1 MLLGDCYN
9 LMSRKESFYAF
20 IKSRQPV
27 LEYLGVESIGLFGS
41 TVRGEDCPGSDLDV
55 LVKFRPGR
63 KTLDGFL
70 ELSEILE
77 EHFGCEV
84 DLMTPE
90 SLSRHF
96 GPRILAETEYVEIA
110 S

>member
-1 MLLGDCYN
+1 
-9 LMSRKESFYAF
+9 MSRKDEFHAF
-20 IKSRQPV
+20 IESKRAD
-27 LEYLGVESIGLFGS
+27 LDRLGVDSFGLFGS
-41 TVRGEDCPGSDLDV
+41 TVRKEDRPESDLDV
-55 LVKFRPGR
+55 LVKFQSGQ

-70 ELSEILE
+70 ELSELLE
-77 EHFGCEV
+77 NHFGCEV

-96 GPRILAETEYVEIA
+96 GPRILAETEYVAIA

>member
-1 MLLGDCYN
+1 
-9 LMSRKESFYAF
+9 MSRKDEFHAF
-20 IKSRQPV
+20 IESKRAD
-27 LEYLGVESIGLFGS
+27 LDRLGVESIGLFGS
-41 TVRGEDCPGSDLDV
+41 TVRKEDRPESDLDV
-55 LVKFRPGR
+55 LVKFQSGQ

-70 ELSEILE
+70 ELSELLE
-77 EHFGCEV
+77 NHFACKV

-96 GPRILAETEYVEIA
+96 GPRILAETEYVAIA

>member
-1 MLLGDCYN
+1 
-9 LMSRKESFYAF
+9 MSRKDDFHAF
-20 IKSRQPV
+20 IESKRAD
-27 LEYLGVESIGLFGS
+27 LDRLGVESIGLFGS
-41 TVRGEDCPGSDLDV
+41 TVRGEDRPGSDLDV
-55 LVKFRPGR
+55 LVIFQTGR
-63 KTLDGFL
+63 KTLDHFL

-77 EHFGCEV
+77 EHFECEV

-96 GPRILAETEYVEIA
+96 GPRILAETEYVAIA